1 MQNRPMAYKIFQCDF
16 LLQQL
21 LHTLPLVIFSFLS
34 REVLQGKSVNRSSRK
49 GPSLDFF
56 VFSCFRYP
64 RYQRITGHMP
74 NCLKIF
80 CLQLRLYGPVT
91 YLCSR
96 DNFKGPLASCFF
108 KKRTQQIAIEHSS
121 ALHDTVRL
129 RCRCTFLLLH
139 LSSSVFVYIS
149 KCRVDFFCQVVKN
162 QNKI

>member
-1 MQNRPMAYKIFQCDF
+1 MQNRPMAYNFLQCDF

-34 REVLQGKSVNRSSRK
+34 REVLYGKSVNQSSRK

-74 NCLKIF
+74 NCLEIF

-91 YLCSR
+91 YNVLSPTFIVDQKSPSLELVGC
-96 DNFKGPLASCFF
+96 NAFF
-108 KKRTQQIAIEHSS
+108 FMTPVQ
-121 ALHDTVRL
+121 
-129 RCRCTFLLLH
+129 F
-139 LSSSVFVYIS
+139 SSVPWPSIS
-149 KCRVDFFCQVVKN
+149 DSACKGIKDSKP
-162 QNKI
+162 

>member
-1 MQNRPMAYKIFQCDF
+1 MQNRPMAYNFLQCDF

-80 CLQLRLYGPVT
+80 CLQLRLYGPVRDVPYFGIPKNMFVFLVIMYKSGPFLKNDSIVQVWT
-91 YLCSR
+91 IFFSR
-96 DNFKGPLASCFF
+96 KTCQ
-108 KKRTQQIAIEHSS
+108 TQG
-121 ALHDTVRL
+121 T
-129 RCRCTFLLLH
+129 
-139 LSSSVFVYIS
+139 
-149 KCRVDFFCQVVKN
+149 
-162 QNKI
+162 